1 MHISV
6 TPKQAP
12 SDDEYPFVGTPTPH
26 RTPQLATARRRQR
39 QQFSAVKAV
48 PPPLTPQWLPRVFAH
63 ADEHGDKATASNLTS
78 SLVPSDE
85 AITTWQQYTQQVGD
99 VLFSFFSAL
108 HRRGFTC
115 PATEFPPTSFVTA
128 LGTTGARSFIR
139 AGKTCTLALISE
151 FGRELLLHFRSRGEA
166 WRG

>member
-115 PATEFPPTSFVTA
+115 PATQFPPTSFVTA
-128 LGTTGARSFIR
+128 LGTSHWQPKPKSMSLYPGSKSHGT
-139 AGKTCTLALISE
+139 TQ
-151 FGRELLLHFRSRGEA
+151 SRTFSPLTFPC
-166 WRG
+166 R